1 MTKTISEIFD
11 SFVGYKVLVI
21 GDVMIDSYL
30 MGRVDRISPEAPV
43 PVISMTEQ
51 ENRLGGAANV
61 ALNIQSLGAQ
71 PILCAVVGNDITADT
86 FKKLLEDKN
95 ITSEGIIS
103 DPGRITTVK
112 TRIISGRQ
120 HLMRV
125 DSETDKPLSMQTE
138 SLFIK
143 NIERLIETHQI
154 NAIVFEDYDKGVIT
168 DEVIASIIALA
179 KEKNIPTLVDPKK
192 RNFLNYNGTSLFKP
206 NFKELTEGLKI
217 ELKKNDAAG
226 LFSAAQSLHRKGIEY
241 VLVTLSEYGV
251 FISDG
256 KEYKV
261 IPAEIRDISDVSG
274 AGDTVISVA
283 SLCMAAGLDV
293 VVTAQVANIA
303 GGLVCEKVGVVPIDK
318 KQLLD
323 ELLSKGITLE
333 KVIVSER
340 N

>member
-1 MTKTISEIFD
+1 MDKSILEIFK
-11 SFVGYKVLVI
+11 SFSNHKVLVI

-30 MGRVDRISPEAPV
+30 VGKVERISPEAPV
-43 PVISMTEQ
+43 PIISMTEQ

-61 ALNIQSLGAQ
+61 ALNVQALGAE
-71 PILCAVVGNDITADT
+71 PILCAVVGNDNNADLL
-86 FKKLLEDKN
+86 KKLLNDKN
-95 ITSEGIIS
+95 ITADGILT

-125 DSETDKPLSMQTE
+125 DRETDKPLSMQTE
-138 SLFIK
+138 HAFKLHIEK
-143 NIERLIETHQI
+143 LMEEHNISAVI
-154 NAIVFEDYDKGVIT
+154 FEDYDKGVIT
-168 DEVIASIIALA
+168 REIITSVITLA
-179 KEKNIPTLVDPKK
+179 KEKKIPTLVDPKK
-192 RNFLNYNGTSLFKP
+192 RNFLDYHGATLFKP

-226 LFSAAQSLHRKGIEY
+226 LFEAAQELHRKGIQY
-241 VLVTLSEYGV
+241 VLVTLSEHGV

-256 KEYKV
+256 TDYKL

-283 SLCMAAGLDV
+283 SLCMASGMNTVL
-293 VVTAQVANIA
+293 TAQVANIA
-303 GGLVCEKVGVVPIDK
+303 GGLVCEKVGVVPVDK

-323 ELLSKGITLE
+323 ELVEKGIG
-333 KVIVSER
+333 
-340 N
+340 